1 MGTSALSSWRSRA
14 KAAVELLPE
23 SVGRPLTRV
32 PFVFRLGPQ
41 YARSTRAMGKAEP
54 LPSEEMARLVLAQS
68 QALVRHAFEHVDFYR
83 QHYQRHGFS
92 PDDLQGFEDVS
103 CIPVVTKADLQAVP
117 IAARCAKGA
126 RGTKV
131 NTGGTSG
138 QPLEFLLDRHAF
150 AREWAHM
157 HHIWK
162 AHGYRQEHLKLTF
175 RGKHFDGGEAM
186 RYNAVHNEYMVN
198 ANSSMSEVVE
208 AVAQLPRGR
217 VIRWLHGYPSLVAEF
232 AHSMAALPAP
242 ELAAFQA
249 RLYGVLLGSEY
260 PAPVYREAISET
272 LSSNIVSWY
281 GHSEMAILA
290 RETAHGVYTSYPTY
304 GFAEAVP
311 AADGN
316 GHRLVCTSLHNRVHP
331 FIRYDTG
338 DLIDPVSQSGG
349 RLSFR
354 IREGRVG
361 DFVLD
366 RQGRKL
372 ALTAIIFGRHHAA
385 FSMIQHVQ
393 VCDHGAGRIALIVTP
408 KGDSVDPAMLMAG
421 FDLADLNIDLELR
434 LVGNPI
440 RTPAGKI
447 RLKVDPNLIS

>member
-1 MGTSALSSWRSRA
+1 MGLATTLKGMVERIPEPVGKPLS
-14 KAAVELLPE
+14 
-23 SVGRPLTRV
+23 RV
-32 PFVFRLGPQ
+32 PFVFRLGRQ
-41 YARSTRAMGKAEP
+41 YAVSASAIAKAESL
-54 LPSEEMARLVLAQS
+54 LPNELAQRVLAQS

-92 PDDLQGFEDVS
+92 PDDLQEVEDIS
-103 CIPVVTKADLQAVP
+103 RIPVVTKTDLQSAP
-117 IAARCAKGA
+117 IAARCTKGA
-126 RGTKV
+126 GGMRI

-138 QPLEFLLDRHAF
+138 QPLGFLLDRHAF

-162 AHGYRQEHLKLTF
+162 AHGYRQEHLKLTL
-175 RGKHFDGGEAM
+175 RGKHFEGGETL
-186 RYNAVHNEYMVN
+186 RYNAVHNEYVVN
-198 ANSSMSEVVE
+198 ANSSMSSVVE
-208 AVAQLPRGR
+208 AVARLPRGR

-232 AHSMAALPAP
+232 AHAMAALPAP

-260 PAPVYREAISET
+260 PAPAYREVISGT

-290 RETAHGVYTSYPTY
+290 RETAQGVYTSYPTY

-349 RLSFR
+349 TLSFR

-385 FSMIQHVQ
+385 FSIIQHVQ

-408 KGDSVDPAMLMAG
+408 KGDSVDPATLLAG
-421 FDLADLNIDLELR
+421 FDLADLDIDLELR

-447 RLKVDPNLIS
+447 RLKVDPSLTS

>member
-1 MGTSALSSWRSRA
+1 
-14 KAAVELLPE
+14 
-23 SVGRPLTRV
+23 
-32 PFVFRLGPQ
+32 
-41 YARSTRAMGKAEP
+41 
-54 LPSEEMARLVLAQS
+54 
-68 QALVRHAFEHVDFYR
+68 
-83 QHYQRHGFS
+83 
-92 PDDLQGFEDVS
+92 
-103 CIPVVTKADLQAVP
+103 
-117 IAARCAKGA
+117 
-126 RGTKV
+126 
-131 NTGGTSG
+131 
-138 QPLEFLLDRHAF
+138 
-150 AREWAHM
+150 M

-175 RGKHFDGGEAM
+175 RGKHFDGGEVL
-186 RYNAVHNEYMVN
+186 RYNAVHNEYVVN
-198 ANSSMSEVVE
+198 ANSSMSAVVE
-208 AVAQLPRGR
+208 AVARLPRGR

-232 AHSMAALPAP
+232 ANSMTALPAR

-260 PAPVYREAISET
+260 PAPVYREAISGA

-290 RETAHGVYTSYPTY
+290 RETAEGVYTSYPTY

-349 RLSFR
+349 TLSFR

-393 VCDHGAGRIALIVTP
+393 VCDHGAGRIVLIVTP
-408 KGDSVDPAMLMAG
+408 KGDSADPAMLLAG
-421 FDLADLNIDLELR
+421 FELADLDIDLELR

-447 RLKVDPNLIS
+447 RLKVDPSLIS

>member
-1 MGTSALSSWRSRA
+1 MAFATAL
-14 KAAVELLPE
+14 KGMVERIPE
-23 SVGRPLTRV
+23 PVARPLSRV
-32 PFVFRLGPQ
+32 PFVFRLGRQ
-41 YARSTRAMGKAEP
+41 YALSASAIAKAEALVP
-54 LPSEEMARLVLAQS
+54 DELMQRVLAQL
-68 QALVRHAFEHVDFYR
+68 QALVRHAFEHVEFYR
-83 QHYQRHGFS
+83 LHYQCHGFS
-92 PDDLQGFEDVS
+92 PDDLQEFEDVS
-103 CIPVVTKADLQAVP
+103 RIPVVTKADLQSAP
-117 IAARCAKGA
+117 IAARCTKDA
-126 RGTKV
+126 RGMRI

-157 HHIWK
+157 HHVWK
-162 AHGYRQEHLKLTF
+162 AHGYRQDHLKLTF
-175 RGKHFDGGEAM
+175 RGKHFDSGETL
-186 RYNAVHNEYMVN
+186 RYNAVHNEYLVN
-198 ANSSMSEVVE
+198 ANSNMSAVVE
-208 AVAQLPRGR
+208 AVARLPRGR

-242 ELAAFQA
+242 VLAAFQA

-260 PAPVYREAISET
+260 PAPSYREVIART

-290 RETAHGVYTSYPTY
+290 RETAQGLYTSYPTY
-304 GFAEAVP
+304 GFAEAV
-311 AADGN
+311 AGTDGN
-316 GHRLVCTSLHNRVHP
+316 GHRLVCTSLYNRVHP

-349 RLSFR
+349 TLSFR

-408 KGDSVDPAMLMAG
+408 KADSIDSATLLAG
-421 FDLADLNIDLELR
+421 FDLADLDIDLELR

-447 RLKVDPNLIS
+447 RLKVDPSLIS

>member
-1 MGTSALSSWRSRA
+1 MAFAAAL
-14 KAAVELLPE
+14 KGMVELIPE
-23 SVGRPLTRV
+23 PVGRPLSRV
-32 PFVFRLGPQ
+32 PFVFRLGRQ
-41 YARSTRAMGKAEP
+41 YALSASAIAKAES
-54 LPSEEMARLVLAQS
+54 LLIDELAQRVLAQT
-68 QALVRHAFEHVDFYR
+68 QAVVRHAFEHVGFYR
-83 QHYQRHGFS
+83 QHYQRHDFS
-92 PDDLQGFEDVS
+92 PDDLQKFSDIS
-103 CIPVVTKADLQAVP
+103 RIPVVTKADLQSAP
-117 IAARCAKGA
+117 IAGRCANGK
-126 RGTKV
+126 RGMRI

-157 HHIWK
+157 HHIWR

-175 RGKHFDGGEAM
+175 RGKHFDGDEPL
-186 RYNAVHNEYMVN
+186 RYNAVHNEYVVN
-198 ANSSMSEVVE
+198 ANSSMSGVVE
-208 AVAQLPRGR
+208 AVARLPRGR

-242 ELAAFQA
+242 DLAAFQA

-260 PAPVYREAISET
+260 PAPSYREVIARR

-290 RETAHGVYTSYPTY
+290 RETAQGVYTSYPTY

-311 AADGN
+311 AADGK

-349 RLSFR
+349 ALSFR

-393 VCDHGAGRIALIVTP
+393 VCDHGAGRIALVVTP
-408 KGDSVDPAMLMAG
+408 KGDSVDPATLLAG
-421 FDLADLNIDLELR
+421 FDLADLDIDLELR

-447 RLKVDPNLIS
+447 RLKVDPSLIS

>member
-1 MGTSALSSWRSRA
+1 MSCFSRL
-14 KAAVELLPE
+14 KEMVESLPE
-23 SVGRPLTRV
+23 SVGRRMAGI
-32 PFVFRLGPQ
+32 PFSFRLGPAYRAAAESIKLEEVHGFPAGRELFQ
-41 YARSTRAMGKAEP
+41 PLEDLLRHVSRSSVFYR
-54 LPSEEMARLVLAQS
+54 
-68 QALVRHAFEHVDFYR
+68 DFYQSR
-83 QHYQRHGFS
+83 GFS
-92 PDDLQGFEDVS
+92 WREIRGWSDWEQVP
-103 CIPVVTKADLQAVP
+103 IVTKSDLQAVGL
-117 IAARCAKGA
+117 AERCADRIKGGV
-126 RGTKV
+126 RV

-138 QPLEFLLDRHAF
+138 QPLEFWLDRQAF

-162 AHGYRQEHLKLTF
+162 AHGYQQEHLKLTF
-175 RGKHFDGGEAM
+175 RGKHFESGEAL
-186 RYNAVHNEYMVN
+186 RYNAVHNEYVVN
-198 ANSSMSEVVE
+198 ANSSISAVAE
-208 AVAQLPRGR
+208 AVARLPRGR
-217 VIRWLHGYPSLVAEF
+217 MIRWLHGYPSLVAEF
-232 AHSMAALPAP
+232 AHFMAAQPASV
-242 ELAAFQA
+242 LAAFQA

-260 PAPVYREAISET
+260 PAPSYREAIART

-290 RETAHGVYTSYPTY
+290 RETAQGVYTSYPTY

-311 AADGN
+311 APDGN

-349 RLSFR
+349 KLSFR

-393 VCDHGAGRIALIVTP
+393 VCDHGAGRISLIVTP
-408 KGDSVDPAMLMAG
+408 KGDSIDPATLLAG
-421 FDLADLNIDLELR
+421 FDLADLDIDLELR

-447 RLKVDPNLIS
+447 RLKVDPSLIP

>member
-1 MGTSALSSWRSRA
+1 MGTSSLSTWRSRA
-14 KAAVELLPE
+14 KSAVELLPE
-23 SVGRPLTRV
+23 SAGRPLSRV
-32 PFVFRLGPQ
+32 PFTVRLGHH
-41 YARSTRAMGKAEP
+41 YARSVGAIRETE
-54 LPSEEMARLVLAQS
+54 ARSASDVAQS
-68 QALVRHAFEHVDFYR
+68 ILSEIRDIVRYVFDYVEFYR
-83 QHYQRHGFS
+83 QHYQRNDFS
-92 PDDLQGFEDVS
+92 PDSLKSYEDIS
-103 CIPVVTKADLQAVP
+103 RIPIVTKADLQSVP
-117 IAARCAKGA
+117 PSARCAVGA
-126 RGTKV
+126 RGMRV

-138 QPLEFLLDRHAF
+138 QPLEFLLDKHAF

-162 AHGYRQEHLKLTF
+162 TRGYRQEHLKLTF
-175 RGKHFDGGEAM
+175 RGKHFEDGEAL
-186 RYNAVHNEYMVN
+186 RYNAVHNEYVVN
-198 ANSSMSEVVE
+198 ANSSMSAVVE
-208 AVAQLPRGR
+208 AVARLPRGR

-232 AHSMAALPAP
+232 AHAMAALPAP
-242 ELAAFQA
+242 ELAAFQS

-260 PAPVYREAISET
+260 PAPAYREAISRT

-290 RETAHGVYTSYPTY
+290 RETAQGVYTSYPTY

-366 RQGRKL
+366 RRGRKL

-408 KGDSVDPAMLMAG
+408 KSDSVDPAALLAG
-421 FDLADLNIDLELR
+421 FDLADLDIDLELC

-447 RLKVDPNLIS
+447 RLKVDPSLIS